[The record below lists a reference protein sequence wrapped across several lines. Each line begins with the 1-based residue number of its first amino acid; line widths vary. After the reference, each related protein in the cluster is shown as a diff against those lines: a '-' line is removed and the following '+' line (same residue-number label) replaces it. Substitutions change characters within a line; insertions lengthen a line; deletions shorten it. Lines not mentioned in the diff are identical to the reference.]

1 MRHRDEQ
8 PVVLVERGGGVG
20 TFIAGAAIGALVAL
34 LLAPQSGAETRAQ
47 LKARMRRLREA
58 AEDKLD
64 DLQEAVEAGYEKT
77 KASIEAGLQRA
88 KRNIDERRED
98 AKDVV
103 GALKQQGWVIG
114 SGYGALKDTT
124 IRIGHMGDHT
134 VAALDE
140 LLPLVER
147 ALA

>member
-1 MRHRDEQ
+1 MRQRDEQ

-20 TFIAGAAIGALVAL
+20 TFIAGAAIGAFVAL

-47 LKARMRRLREA
+47 LKARMQRLREA

-64 DLQEAVEAGYEKT
+64 DLQEAVEAGYDKT

-103 GALKQQGWVIG
+103 GAGK
-114 SGYGALKDTT
+114 
-124 IRIGHMGDHT
+124 
-134 VAALDE
+134 AAVRTARDE
-140 LLPLVER
+140 LER
-147 ALA
+147 RLAEARAQRSQEADE

>member
-1 MRHRDEQ
+1 MRQRDEQ

-64 DLQEAVEAGYEKT
+64 DLQEAVEVGYEKT

-88 KRNIDERRED
+88 IDGVLEERAAVD
-98 AKDVV
+98 LGKLL
-103 GALKQQGWVIG
+103 GASVTARHARRQ
-114 SGYGALKDTT
+114 
-124 IRIGHMGDHT
+124 DHRT
-134 VAALDE
+134 HRSVAAHRPIRLRHM
-140 LLPLVER
+140 LPMEGR
-147 ALA
+147 